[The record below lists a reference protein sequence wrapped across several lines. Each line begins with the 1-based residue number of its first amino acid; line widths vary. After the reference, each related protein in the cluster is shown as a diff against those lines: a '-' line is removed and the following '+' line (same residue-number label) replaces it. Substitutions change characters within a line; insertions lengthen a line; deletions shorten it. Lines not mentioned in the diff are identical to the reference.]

1 MKISLKKLL
10 FIVLT
15 VLSMIFIGAC
25 GKKSDT
31 EKKEII
37 EKFIEVSKNIKSA
50 DMVMNMKMEQKGD
63 KDSKTATIEM
73 SMDASII
80 EEPLAIKLELGIPFQ
95 NTKLKMYIKDGYIY
109 ILNPANNQWAK
120 QLINDEINKQFKGLL
135 SNSYELYDVM
145 KDNIDKIDIEEKN
158 GNYIISISKDSEFLK
173 EAILKQLSNMNTA
186 GNQIGDNVNI
196 DNITVT
202 YIVDKNTYS
211 MISSNNTFDMNLIN
225 NVKVAVTIDA
235 KYSNLNNVKE
245 IAIPEEALKA
255 QEIIGGNT
263 VSTPEASNSSEN
275 VETQKDTEKTK
286 N

>member
-50 DMVMNMKMEQKGD
+50 DMVINMKMEQKGD

-145 KDNIDKIDIEEKN
+145 KDNIDKIDIEEKD

>member
-1 MKISLKKLL
+1 MKISIKKIL
-10 FIVLT
+10 FVILT
-15 VLSMIFIGAC
+15 VISVIFIAAC

-50 DMVMNMKMEQKGD
+50 DVVMNMKMEQKGD
-63 KDSKTATIEM
+63 KDSKTAAIEM

-80 EEPLAIKLELGIPFQ
+80 ENPLAMKLEIGIPFQ
-95 NTKLKMYIKDGYIY
+95 DTKLEMYIKDDYMY
-109 ILNPANNQWAK
+109 ILNPANNQWTK
-120 QLINDEINKQFKGLL
+120 QLINNEINEQFKGLL

-145 KDNIDKIDIEEKN
+145 KDNIDKIDIEEKG

-186 GNQIGDNVNI
+186 GNQIRDNVNI

-225 NVKVAVTIDA
+225 NAKVAITMDA
-235 KYSNLNNVKE
+235 KYSNLNNVRD
-245 IAIPEEALKA
+245 IIIPEEA
-255 QEIIGGNT
+255 
-263 VSTPEASNSSEN
+263 
-275 VETQKDTEKTK
+275 K
-286 N
+286 NAPQMPAN

>member
-63 KDSKTATIEM
+63 KDSKTAAIEM

-95 NTKLKMYIKDGYIY
+95 NTKLEMYIKDGYIY

-145 KDNIDKIDIEEKN
+145 KDNIDKIDIEEKD

-173 EAILKQLSNMNTA
+173 EAPADNKVMKSITAIQL
-186 GNQIGDNVNI
+186 
-196 DNITVT
+196 
-202 YIVDKNTYS
+202 
-211 MISSNNTFDMNLIN
+211 
-225 NVKVAVTIDA
+225 
-235 KYSNLNNVKE
+235 E
-245 IAIPEEALKA
+245 IK
-255 QEIIGGNT
+255 
-263 VSTPEASNSSEN
+263 
-275 VETQKDTEKTK
+275 
-286 N
+286 